1 MLEAPMPGDYLS
13 DDLKILWKELCT
25 NPLQLSP
32 EQLRKEMEKLRK
44 GLRRRLVIGG
54 GAALFGIAVFAL
66 FFFVFPNR
74 LQRIGSVL
82 TVLGTGY
89 MLVQLKMRP
98 ARAVPAVGETGC
110 TEFYRAELER
120 QRDFHRGK
128 WFWSRLVI
136 FLPGPLVFCLGFAQA
151 YPEAALIIWLDVAAL
166 LILAVIAVPLNLR
179 LARKYQRRIDSL
191 NAVLSDS
198 GESHKRD

>member
-1 MLEAPMPGDYLS
+1 MPGDYLP
-13 DDLKILWKELCT
+13 DELKILWKELST

-32 EQLRKEMEKLRK
+32 DQLRREMEKLQK
-44 GLRRRLVIGG
+44 GLRKRFVIGV
-54 GAALFGIAVFAL
+54 GATLFLIAGFAL
-66 FFFVFPNR
+66 FFFLFPNR

-128 WFWSRLVI
+128 WFWSRLAI
-136 FLPGPLVFCLGFAQA
+136 FLPGPLVFCVGFAKA
-151 YPEAALIIWLDVAAL
+151 YPEIARFIWLDVAAL
-166 LILAVIAVPLNLR
+166 LILAIIAVPLNLR
-179 LARKYQRRIDSL
+179 LARKYQRRIDAL
-191 NAVLSDS
+191 DAVLTDS
-198 GESHKRD
+198 GESHKKD